1 MDAFSYLS
9 VLLSIILGLAVQ
21 QVLQGYRSLI
31 LSRRRIQFYAPPL
44 IWSVLILAMV
54 AQHWWASFGLAGR
67 GEWSFG
73 LFATILVQTA
83 LIYMMAA
90 IVLPDVPAEAIE
102 ENPAEASAR
111 GQLDLR
117 DHYYREAPA
126 FFGLGAATVG
136 WSLFR
141 EYMLFGV
148 LPERTN
154 LIFHLVFIA
163 MSLTA
168 VLVKKPRLHE
178 ALALIMVALFAAY
191 IALLFARL

>member
-1 MDAFSYLS
+1 M
-9 VLLSIILGLAVQ
+9 Q
-21 QVLQGYRSLI
+21 QVLQGYRALI
-31 LSRRRIQFYAPPL
+31 LSRRRITFYAPPL

-67 GEWSFG
+67 SIWSFG
-73 LFATILVQTA
+73 LFATILIQTA

-90 IVLPDVPAEAIE
+90 IVLPDVPADEK
-102 ENPAEASAR
+102 
-111 GQLDLR
+111 LDLR

-126 FFGLGAATVG
+126 FFGLGAATVC

-141 EYMLFGV
+141 EYMLFGRC
-148 LPERTN
+148 PHDN
-154 LIFHLVFIA
+154 LGFHLAFIA

-168 VLVKKPRLHE
+168 ALIKRPRLHE
-178 ALALIMVALFAAY
+178 ALALLMAVLFAAY

>member
-1 MDAFSYLS
+1 VDAFSYLS

-31 LSRRRIQFYAPPL
+31 LSRQRISFYAPPL
-44 IWSVLILAMV
+44 IWSVIMLAMV

-67 GEWSFG
+67 SEWSFG
-73 LFATILVQTA
+73 LFATILIQTA

-90 IVLPDVPAEAIE
+90 IVLPDVPADE
-102 ENPAEASAR
+102 R
-111 GQLDLR
+111 VDLR

-126 FFGLGAATVG
+126 FFGLGAATVV

-141 EYMLFGV
+141 DYMLYGG
-148 LPERTN
+148 LPRPAD
-154 LIFHLVFIA
+154 LGFHLTFIA

-168 VLVKKPRLHE
+168 ALVKRPRVHE
-178 ALALIMVALFAAY
+178 VLALLMIVLFATY